1 MKIYTLAIAD
11 YNNYGF
17 GTNEVRNFE
26 NEKDMLS
33 ALVDTFREKCADYDI
48 PKDDVEKAI
57 ATSDEVGKIC
67 FGGSYAYY
75 MSVFYLDTFTTDLEL
90 TNEKAT
96 PKAKA
101 EVFLT
106 DKAKGCFKKE
116 ITKDNAYDV
125 ICAYYGYRGSEEYE
139 AFFDLTREDDFNAF
153 AHLYGFPFALDCA
166 LDNRYWVGGLNYY
179 SRIENKNGGCC
190 VPTFAVEDIVAFATR
205 IIINDATDLIGDYLG
220 GIGDDE
226 KASACEDATSC
237 MGDVFDFSKYFLGS
251 TTRNGLVLWTDTYDM
266 ELRDISFDEDDIR
279 KLRVYYGKEFDNI
292 IVHFRDGL
300 ATTDDGIVRIE
311 YSTIAELDADPKTD
325 WGAMNIYDDDT
336 INFFQIQYHHHKK
349 TTLIKEDFKPIEIDR
364 EEALIY
370 VTLYTFA
377 RVNHYICL
385 DGIWG
390 ETSFV
395 SDMATD
401 FIKFAKA
408 HDMSYFDNNTLSDL
422 EEEFGDYLLKKVL
435 VHRNNPYANYIYEN
449 TLLNEGE

>member
-1 MKIYTLAIAD
+1 M
-11 YNNYGF
+11 
-17 GTNEVRNFE
+17 
-26 NEKDMLS
+26 
-33 ALVDTFREKCADYDI
+33 
-48 PKDDVEKAI
+48 
-57 ATSDEVGKIC
+57 
-67 FGGSYAYY
+67 
-75 MSVFYLDTFTTDLEL
+75 
-90 TNEKAT
+90 
-96 PKAKA
+96 
-101 EVFLT
+101 
-106 DKAKGCFKKE
+106 
-116 ITKDNAYDV
+116 
-125 ICAYYGYRGSEEYE
+125 
-139 AFFDLTREDDFNAF
+139 
-153 AHLYGFPFALDCA
+153 DCA

-179 SRIENKNGGCC
+179 SRIEDKNGGCC

-205 IIINDATDLIGDYLG
+205 IIINDATDLINDYLG

-251 TTRNGLVLWTDTYDM
+251 TTRNGLILWTDTYDM

-292 IVHFRDGL
+292 IVHFSDGL

-349 TTLIKEDFKPIEIDR
+349 TTIIKEDFKPIEIDR

-370 VTLYTFA
+370 VSLYTFA
-377 RVNHYICL
+377 RVTYYISL
-385 DGIWG
+385 DGVWG
-390 ETSFV
+390 ETSFI
-395 SDMATD
+395 SDLATD

-408 HDMSYFDNNTLSDL
+408 HDMSYFDNNSLSDL
-422 EEEFGDYLLKKVL
+422 VEEFGDYLLKEVL

-449 TLLNEGE
+449 TLLKEGE